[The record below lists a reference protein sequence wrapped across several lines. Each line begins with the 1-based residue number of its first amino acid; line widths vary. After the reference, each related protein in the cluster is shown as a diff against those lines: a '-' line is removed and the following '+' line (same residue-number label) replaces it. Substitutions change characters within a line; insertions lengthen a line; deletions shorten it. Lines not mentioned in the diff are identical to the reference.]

1 MEIVNGSH
9 NFEIKGYSLTKGM
22 GVGKYIR
29 SETFTV
35 GGYQWAI
42 YFYPDGKYP
51 EYKFTYVSIFIALL
65 SKGTNV
71 RALFDLMLLD
81 QSGQGNHKVHFS
93 PSLHN
98 APYTLKSC
106 GSMWGYKRFYRRRK
120 LEASTFLKDDCLK
133 INCTV
138 GVLVSSIDSTKLNPI
153 QVPESDLGADFAILL
168 ENEQFSDVT
177 FTVSGERFHANKLVL
192 VARSTVF
199 QTEFFKGM
207 EKDDRGDIVVNDME
221 PKVFKALLHYIYRDT
236 LIEDEELFMLHS
248 SLLPSLSE
256 SFPAKL
262 LAAAEKYE
270 LPRLKLMCESVLC
283 KDISIDSVAYI
294 LPLADRY
301 RATELKSICLK
312 FSAQNLRAVMQ
323 SDGFKY
329 LKQNCPWLLVELL
342 KTVGGCEEKFSGK
355 RKYATMRGQS
365 SGGDDTGARS
375 VNKTEG
381 SPSLREDTHSESVHQ
396 Q

>member
-106 GSMWGYKRFYRRRK
+106 GSMW
-120 LEASTFLKDDCLK
+120 
-133 INCTV
+133 
-138 GVLVSSIDSTKLNPI
+138 LVPAFPI
-153 QVPESDLGADFAILL
+153 
-168 ENEQFSDVT
+168 
-177 FTVSGERFHANKLVL
+177 
-192 VARSTVF
+192 
-199 QTEFFKGM
+199 FF
-207 EKDDRGDIVVNDME
+207 
-221 PKVFKALLHYIYRDT
+221 F
-236 LIEDEELFMLHS
+236 
-248 SLLPSLSE
+248 
-256 SFPAKL
+256 
-262 LAAAEKYE
+262 
-270 LPRLKLMCESVLC
+270 
-283 KDISIDSVAYI
+283 
-294 LPLADRY
+294 
-301 RATELKSICLK
+301 
-312 FSAQNLRAVMQ
+312 
-323 SDGFKY
+323 
-329 LKQNCPWLLVELL
+329 
-342 KTVGGCEEKFSGK
+342 
-355 RKYATMRGQS
+355 
-365 SGGDDTGARS
+365 
-375 VNKTEG
+375 
-381 SPSLREDTHSESVHQ
+381 
-396 Q
+396 